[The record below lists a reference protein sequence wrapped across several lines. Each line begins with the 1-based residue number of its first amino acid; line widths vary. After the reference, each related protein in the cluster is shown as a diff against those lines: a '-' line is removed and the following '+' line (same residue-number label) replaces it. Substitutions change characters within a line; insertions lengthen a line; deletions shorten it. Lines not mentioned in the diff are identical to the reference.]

1 MSAPA
6 RFADAQDTDE
16 PGRRR
21 SSPNGS
27 AFRPA
32 LSRSRSSICFRWS
45 WPISGDSFRGGGAE
59 KHLGWKVAARGP
71 EFERNARADTR
82 GAGAAPVAVLE
93 GRQGRAALHDERRGH
108 RRGKV
113 TGTRRARPA
122 SRVETALGKK
132 TGVRALSERLRARR
146 AEGAVLGRSE
156 ATRAGGA
163 SRRGRPAG
171 RAAWLVIIDVR
182 PALVEVSRRPGLAV
196 KQDFGALIMSLNAL
210 RQIWSA
216 DTCRSPG
223 ATGLKYLAG
232 ARPDICLATPVE
244 KNQDGSRVPGVR
256 RAPKPTATRPRLG
269 AC

>member
-6 RFADAQDTDE
+6 RFADAQDTEE

-27 AFRPA
+27 AFKPA

-59 KHLGWKVAARGP
+59 KHLGRKVAARGP

-108 RRGKV
+108 RRGQV

-146 AEGAVLGRSE
+146 AEGAVVGRSE

-171 RAAWLVIIDVR
+171 RACFIGL
-182 PALVEVSRRPGLAV
+182 ALVRLLRRQRPTPMVSSFTFGAIIGKVNRVKHGLRLGGPMERPEEESRQGRGTTLSVSRGEQQPRWV
-196 KQDFGALIMSLNAL
+196 
-210 RQIWSA
+210 
-216 DTCRSPG
+216 
-223 ATGLKYLAG
+223 
-232 ARPDICLATPVE
+232 
-244 KNQDGSRVPGVR
+244 
-256 RAPKPTATRPRLG
+256 TRP
-269 AC
+269 

>member
-6 RFADAQDTDE
+6 RFADAQDTDD

-59 KHLGWKVAARGP
+59 KHLGWKVGNRGP

-108 RRGKV
+108 RRGQV

-132 TGVRALSERLRARR
+132 RGVRALSERLRARR
-146 AEGAVLGRSE
+146 AAGAVVGRSE

-171 RAAWLVIIDVR
+171 RACFIGL
-182 PALVEVSRRPGLAV
+182 ALVRLLRRQRRAEVKELFPPTSHASSLLNWLKGKTARRDQWSVPRGNLDREVARHLACP
-196 KQDFGALIMSLNAL
+196 AASN
-210 RQIWSA
+210 
-216 DTCRSPG
+216 
-223 ATGLKYLAG
+223 
-232 ARPDICLATPVE
+232 
-244 KNQDGSRVPGVR
+244 NQDG
-256 RAPKPTATRPRLG
+256 
-269 AC
+269 

>member
-6 RFADAQDTDE
+6 RFADAQDTE
-16 PGRRR
+16 APGRRR

-59 KHLGWKVAARGP
+59 KHLGWKVGNRGP

-108 RRGKV
+108 RRGQV

-196 KQDFGALIMSLNAL
+196 KQGFGALIISLNA
-210 RQIWSA
+210 RQFWSA
-216 DTCRSPG
+216 TPAGPQGPPG
-223 ATGLKYLAG
+223 
-232 ARPDICLATPVE
+232 
-244 KNQDGSRVPGVR
+244 
-256 RAPKPTATRPRLG
+256 
-269 AC
+269 